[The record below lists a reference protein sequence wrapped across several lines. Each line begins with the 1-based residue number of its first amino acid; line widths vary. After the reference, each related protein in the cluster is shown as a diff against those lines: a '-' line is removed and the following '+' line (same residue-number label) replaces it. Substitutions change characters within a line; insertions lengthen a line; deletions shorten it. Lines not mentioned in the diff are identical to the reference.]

1 MDNQQLLNSAK
12 TQANINTNQSQM
24 NAREQMAFQQSSN
37 AKAMQFSAEQ
47 AKINRDWQE
56 NMSNTSHQRQ
66 VKDLIK
72 AGLNPILS
80 AHQGSSTPGGSSAS
94 GVSSSG
100 ASGDV
105 DKGAT
110 SVIGQLLSAVI
121 GQATALE
128 TTSMSNLTALEQ
140 TKMMNETAIK
150 TGQIGASAQLGTA
163 NINAKSNQLMQDKLQ
178 EFEKVMAQEFPQTA
192 YGTYNAMK
200 NQLTNPST
208 GSGKFI
214 NNIKEWAKGRL
225 FKKKD
230 GESW

>member
-1 MDNQQLLNSAK
+1 MDNQTLLNSAK
-12 TQANINTNQSQM
+12 TTATQNTNTSQDF
-24 NAREQMAFQQSSN
+24 AREQMSFQQQAN

-56 NMSNTSHQRQ
+56 NMSNTAHQRQ

-100 ASGDV
+100 ASGEV

-110 SVIGQLLSAVI
+110 GVIGQLLNAII

-128 TTSMSNLTALEQ
+128 TTAMTNKTALDTTNLNNQ
-140 TKMMNETAIK
+140 TAIQQTQMMNETAIK
-150 TGQIGASAQLGTA
+150 TGQIASSAQLGSA
-163 NINAKSNQLMQDKLQ
+163 NINAKSNQAIQVKR
-178 EFEKVMAQEFPQTA
+178 P
-192 YGTYNAMK
+192 
-200 NQLTNPST
+200 
-208 GSGKFI
+208 
-214 NNIKEWAKGRL
+214 
-225 FKKKD
+225 
-230 GESW
+230 